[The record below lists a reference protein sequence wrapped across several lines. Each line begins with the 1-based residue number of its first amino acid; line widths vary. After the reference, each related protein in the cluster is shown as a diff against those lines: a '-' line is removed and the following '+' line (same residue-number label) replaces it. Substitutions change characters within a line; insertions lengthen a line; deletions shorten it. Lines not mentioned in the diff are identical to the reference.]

1 MIVIPAI
8 DLYQGRCVRLFQ
20 GDFDQVT
27 YYDTTPDT
35 LAKRYAIAGAPW
47 LHVVNLDG
55 AKEGGALDYRLLRTL
70 CQIHGL
76 NVQCGGGL
84 RSQEEIQRAL
94 QIGVQR
100 AVIGSLVVSDPT
112 ALKRCLQDYGAEHIT
127 LALDVRIG
135 TGDPTLAIHGWQ
147 EQSGVSLWDTLDEFS
162 RLGLTDV
169 LCTDISRDG
178 AMQGPNTALYAECV
192 GRFPGINFQAS
203 GGVRDIDDL
212 NALRDT
218 GVAAAIV
225 GRALYQNPKL
235 LDEARPFLP
244 NA

>member
-1 MIVIPAI
+1 MILIPAI
-8 DLYQGRCVRLFQ
+8 DLYEGRCVRLFQ
-20 GDFDQVT
+20 GDFEQVT
-27 YYDTTPDT
+27 YYDVEADT

-55 AKEGGALDYRLLRTL
+55 AKEGGDLDYAHLRKL

-84 RSQEEIQRAL
+84 RSQEAIQRAL
-94 QIGVQR
+94 QIGAERV
-100 AVIGSLVVSDPT
+100 VVGSLVLSDPA
-112 ALKRCLQDYGAEHIT
+112 ALKRCLGDYGAEHIT
-127 LALDVRIG
+127 LALDIRICDGEPRLAVNGWKEQSNVTLWETLDEYVRIG
-135 TGDPTLAIHGWQ
+135 L
-147 EQSGVSLWDTLDEFS
+147 S
-162 RLGLTDV
+162 DV

-178 AMQGPNTALYAECV
+178 AMQGPNFELYAQCV
-192 GRFPGINFQAS
+192 ERYPGIAFQAS

-218 GVAAAIV
+218 GVAGAIV

-235 LDEARPFLP
+235 LEEARSFLP

>member
-8 DLYQGRCVRLFQ
+8 DLYEGRCVRLFQ

-27 YYDTTPDT
+27 CYDTSPDT

-55 AKEGGALDYRLLRTL
+55 AKEGGTLDYALIRTL

-84 RSQEEIQRAL
+84 RSPEAIQRAL

-112 ALKRCLQDYGAEHIT
+112 ALKSCLGDYGAEHIT
-127 LALDVRIG
+127 LALDVRL
-135 TGDPTLAIHGWQ
+135 GDKGPTLAINGWQ
-147 EQSGVSLWDTLDEFS
+147 EQSEVSLWDTLDEFS
-162 RLGLTDV
+162 RLGLSDV

-178 AMQGPNTALYAECV
+178 AMQGPNVELYAECV
-192 GRFPGINFQAS
+192 ERFPNIDFQAS
-203 GGVRDIDDL
+203 GGVRGMDDL
-212 NALRDT
+212 NALNEA